1 MRFAGSDSVQLGAQG
16 LPANNQVQS
25 VAFWLNYTAVPTG
38 NTHVCVALTDGKAS
52 GSRLK
57 LGFKDQRLAAF
68 KSGGS
73 SNLANAN
80 PPAPGWHHFGYVFDG
95 NTHRLFVDG
104 VQKATSTAAPDTG
117 AVSNARLGAN
127 FDQTEA
133 FTGQVDKEI
142 YNRVLTAGE
151 MAALFAAKTADLPP
165 VLRCALSGARGMATS
180 PAAETVIDH
189 RFVLLTEA
197 SRGGIGRR
205 SGGHV
210 ICAPG
215 RQSR

>member
-1 MRFAGSDSVQLGAQG
+1 MGSSLGVGLVGRWKLDENLGTTTADATGRGNNGMLDGANWVVPGFPAAKYPNPAAVRFAGSDSVQLGAQG

-38 NTHVCVALTDGKAS
+38 NAHVCVALTDGKGS

-73 SNLANAN
+73 SNLANAE

-133 FTGQVDKEI
+133 FTGQVDEVRI

-151 MAALFAAKTADLPP
+151 MAALFA
-165 VLRCALSGARGMATS
+165 G
-180 PAAETVIDH
+180 E
-189 RFVLLTEA
+189 E
-197 SRGGIGRR
+197 
-205 SGGHV
+205 
-210 ICAPG
+210 
-215 RQSR
+215 